1 MTRGEARL
9 KCQVVGDGQG
19 GDQIELLEHKSQPV
33 TAERRSED
41 VMRTPISADV
51 LSGADLQS
59 KGVLKV
65 DDLQFVSPAVT
76 INNFGQGIDFNIRG
90 IGKGEHNSQ
99 TLTGVITYR
108 DGVPTFPGYLT
119 EEPYYD
125 IASIEI
131 LRGPQGTFV
140 GQNATGGAVFANSN
154 NPVIGGDYNGYGF
167 AQYGN
172 YNDINLQGALN
183 IPISDTLAIRIAAFG
198 ETRDSFYSIQDRT
211 TTANTTPGF
220 FTRPETENERKPLR
234 SWRP

>member
-1 MTRGEARL
+1 M
-9 KCQVVGDGQG
+9 K
-19 GDQIELLEHKSQPV
+19 
-33 TAERRSED
+33 
-41 VMRTPISADV
+41 TPISADV
-51 LSGADLQS
+51 ISGDALQS

-76 INNFGQGIDFNIRG
+76 VNNFGQGIDFNIRG

-125 IASIEI
+125 ISSIEI

-154 NPVIGGDYNGYGF
+154 NPQIGGGYDGYGF

-172 YNDINLQGALN
+172 YNDVNLQGALN
-183 IPISDTLAIRIAAFG
+183 IPLSDTFAIPALQLSARPATVSTASRIAPRRR
-198 ETRDSFYSIQDRT
+198 TRRRASSPRRRT
-211 TTANTTPGF
+211 IVRPPNMTAANRAS
-220 FTRPETENERKPLR
+220 TRATSAGAPAASACCGSP
-234 SWRP
+234 

>member
-1 MTRGEARL
+1 M
-9 KCQVVGDGQG
+9 
-19 GDQIELLEHKSQPV
+19 V
-33 TAERRSED
+33 TAERRNED
-41 VMRTPISADV
+41 LMKTPISADV
-51 LSGADLQS
+51 ISGADLQS
-59 KGVLKV
+59 KGVVKV

-76 INNFGQGIDFNIRG
+76 INKFGQGIDFNIRG

-125 IASIEI
+125 ISSVEI

-154 NPVIGGDYNGYGF
+154 NPTIGGGYDGYGF

-172 YNDINLQGALN
+172 YNDTGNLQGAIS
-183 IPISDTLAIRIAAFG
+183 IPISDTFAIRIAALRRNPRQLLHYPG
-198 ETRDSFYSIQDRT
+198 SHHGAVQNGLLDRC
-211 TTANTTPGF
+211 AGQL
-220 FTRPETENERKPLR
+220 PERQIRRLQAGVQ
-234 SWRP
+234 SG